1 MANIFYKFALGGI
14 LGLIVFAGI
23 MAWTG
28 YENDV
33 YPVDIARGYLD
44 RIMVTSDPNS
54 MVADLKEIKQLLPE
68 DGNPVW
74 IFGTPSTD
82 FGLIQ
87 QDLDSMIVAAEKVA
101 TVPKDSSSFHTG
113 MDAVSDR
120 AFALQQNL
128 KDVTPYMYVNF
139 INVVLSAVWIAAI
152 LAIFAVLNRRKRQL
166 QTADASDGI

>member
-1 MANIFYKFALGGI
+1 MANIFYKLALGGI
-14 LGLIVFAGI
+14 LGLIVFAAY

-33 YPVDIARGYLD
+33 YPVDIARGLLD
-44 RIMVTSDPNS
+44 RVMITSDPNS
-54 MVADLKEIKQLLPE
+54 MATDLKQVKELLPTE
-68 DGNPVW
+68 GNPVW

-82 FGLIQ
+82 FALIQ
-87 QDLDSMIVAAEKVA
+87 RDLDSMIENVEKIAA
-101 TVPKDSSSFHTG
+101 VPKDSSSFHTG

-128 KDVTPYMYVNF
+128 EDVTPYMYVNF

-152 LAIFAVLNRRKRQL
+152 LAIFSILNRKNRQF
-166 QTADASDGI
+166 QTTDATDGV